1 MTSMNMLES
10 LTNLKG
16 KYILEAHEELL
27 ESGQPSPS
35 VRIPV
40 RRKKRNRMA
49 LVVLV
54 AVMMLMLMGCTFGLI
69 KLFQMKLGDY
79 PYREPNVNGETEG
92 KVSTGQFISLQGLT
106 GSAEYLATKEWQ
118 DFLRSYDRDGA
129 IVQAIGNEPTGVSV
143 KYALYQVYTE
153 EMAEKLEEIIS
164 KYDLKIH
171 SEMNVVDQQEL
182 DRLVG
187 GSFVGDALSRGWAY
201 IYEDG
206 TFQFDGDIE
215 LRGTNYL
222 LQFRRSVR
230 GTFEEAVLNVGKVDE
245 YKEYQYTTQDNHTI
259 MLELGPA
266 KGLVVGNF
274 EDCVITVNLLAGAED
289 GITVDDLKRLAEEI
303 DFNLLKQVI
312 EPELRGDSVIGSDD
326 AGMPDSAGEDTSYEQ
341 GGAPVESAD
350 GEHSYEPERR
360 SAYRRVLENIYEHQT
375 FPGGRDFG
383 YDGSDITLNKFAIVD
398 IDGDGNEEL
407 LVVYTTTYMAGM
419 AQLIYDYD
427 DKSDSVREELIEFPS
442 VTFYENGV
450 IVAEWSHNQGLAGD
464 NFWPYTLYQYHPETD
479 AYVQIAM
486 VDAWDKSFAEVGY
499 QGKAF
504 PDAVDKNGDGL
515 VYYILPGTEYQPD
528 TPIDLEEYENWR
540 TSILGNAQKVAVS
553 YQKLTEENINR
564 VK

>member
-16 KYILEAHEELL
+16 EYILEAHEELL
-27 ESGQPSPS
+27 EGGQPSPS

-79 PYREPNVNGETEG
+79 PYREANVNGETEG
-92 KVSTGQFISLQGLT
+92 KVCTGQFISLQGLT

-129 IVQAIGNEPTGVSV
+129 IVQAIGNEPTGVSA

-164 KYDLKIH
+164 KYELKLH
-171 SEMNVVDQQEL
+171 SEINVVNQQEL

-326 AGMPDSAGEDTSYEQ
+326 AGMPDPAGEDTSYEQ
-341 GGAPVESAD
+341 GGDPVESAD
-350 GEHSYEPERR
+350 GEHSYEPGRL

-540 TSILGNAQKVAVS
+540 ASILGNAQKVAVS